1 MINKIIISLITWF
14 FGLVFFFPILW
25 MFLTSF
31 KTEMEAIKFPPS
43 FIFELTLVNYFEIQ
57 ERSNY
62 FKYALNS
69 ITISFGSTFLGIAL
83 AIPVSWSLAFIKN
96 KYKDFILLWILST
109 KMMPAVGVLVPMYII
124 FRDAK
129 LMDTHFGMILIL
141 TLTNLPIIVW
151 LLYNYFAEIPYE
163 IIESS
168 HIDGANIL
176 NEIISIV
183 LPLSLPGISSAFL
196 LSVILCWN
204 EAFWSL
210 MLTSTNSAPL
220 SVFIASFSSPEGL
233 FWAKLSA
240 ASVMAIMPIMILGW
254 FSQKQ
259 LVSGLTFGAIK

>member
-129 LMDTHFGMILIL
+129 LMDTHFGMI
-141 TLTNLPIIVW
+141 
-151 LLYNYFAEIPYE
+151 
-163 IIESS
+163 
-168 HIDGANIL
+168 
-176 NEIISIV
+176 
-183 LPLSLPGISSAFL
+183 
-196 LSVILCWN
+196 VI
-204 EAFWSL
+204 
-210 MLTSTNSAPL
+210 
-220 SVFIASFSSPEGL
+220 
-233 FWAKLSA
+233 
-240 ASVMAIMPIMILGW
+240 
-254 FSQKQ
+254 
-259 LVSGLTFGAIK
+259 

>member
-69 ITISFGSTFLGIAL
+69 IIISFGSTFLGIAL

-129 LMDTHFGMILIL
+129 LMDTHFGMIVIL

-151 LLYNYFAEIPYE
+151 LLYNYFTEIPYE

-240 ASVMAIMPIMILGW
+240 ASVMAIMPIMVLGW